1 MFKYK
6 TYEQRSTGITVASF
20 TRDAEAKKRQIL
32 DAFADLVRQKGYA
45 AITMRDIAEAAN
57 VSVGIIYRYFPA
69 GKPEVTS
76 RLYEDYL
83 LTVTPVEIDPDTPE
97 ALEAEI
103 RRHLESH
110 RKNADLYRAFDVAN
124 LENHDIFAG
133 SKRTRDAVL
142 AERYRDKERAKRIS
156 LNYAIVD
163 ALVHRHIL
171 LEKITPT
178 DEELI
183 QLLLRLVKSRS

>member
-1 MFKYK
+1 
-6 TYEQRSTGITVASF
+6 VAAF
-20 TRDAEAKKRQIL
+20 TRDAEAKKKQIL
-32 DAFADLVRQKGYA
+32 EAFAELVRKRGYA
-45 AITMRDIAEAAN
+45 DITMRDIAEEAG

-76 RLYEDYL
+76 KLYEAYL
-83 LTVTPVEIDPDTPE
+83 LTVAPVEIDPDTPE
-97 ALEAEI
+97 TLEAEI
-103 RRHLESH
+103 RRHVESH

-142 AERYRDKERAKRIS
+142 SERYRDKARMRRIS

-163 ALVHRHIL
+163 ALVHRHVLI
-171 LEKITPT
+171 EKITPT
-178 DEELI
+178 DEELV
-183 QLLLRLVKSRS
+183 QLLVKLVRKRD